1 MAKQRQPPSSNQ
13 PKKTSATRVHPAKA
27 ESPATVN
34 AAVAATVSA
43 EVSVLPI
50 VHLIAA
56 PSVPRVHLQRHAN
69 PAHRVKAVATIA
81 KASEVSALAIAH
93 RVNAANPCPHKL
105 RIRWPWT
112 SRTTPWASVLPV
124 LKDVNPAK
132 VVAMVAVNVVKVE
145 VKVVEK
151 AEERVV
157 AAAQT
162 RLAPTLPL
170 LLRQTKRPQIL
181 QCKTHQRSTALRLSA
196 VNAARATV
204 TVATVANAASHVP
217 KPPPARPLRLNPQ

>member
-1 MAKQRQPPSSNQ
+1 MAFD
-13 PKKTSATRVHPAKA
+13 
-27 ESPATVN
+27 
-34 AAVAATVSA
+34 AAQVSA

-81 KASEVSALAIAH
+81 KASEVSAVAIAH

-105 RIRWPWT
+105 IIRWPWT

-145 VKVVEK
+145 VKVEVKVVEK

-170 LLRQTKRPQIL
+170 LL
-181 QCKTHQRSTALRLSA
+181 
-196 VNAARATV
+196 
-204 TVATVANAASHVP
+204 
-217 KPPPARPLRLNPQ
+217 